1 MKATSLLTGW
11 TCRHLGDTAPG
22 KTVTLPHDAM
32 LAEPRTALS
41 AGGTNTGWY
50 EGYDYEYRHTLTV
63 PENALADTHI
73 LEFEGVYHNAEVWL
87 NGQKAAFR
95 PYGYTNFYVDCAPYL
110 HAGENELRVIA
121 RNADQ
126 PNSRWYSGAGIYRP
140 VQLWTA
146 RGAHIALNGVKIRTL
161 SLDPAVVEVRVKT
174 TAPGTVRLTV
184 DDLPAVQQESDSEA
198 VFTLTLDNARL
209 WTPETPNLYTCRVSF
224 ADDEV
229 TETFGVRKVEWGT
242 DGFLLNGKRYII
254 QGACIHHDNGLLGA
268 VCDPDAVARK
278 VRLLKENG
286 YNAIR
291 SAHNPCSKALLTEC
305 DRQGMLVMDEYIDHW
320 YIHKTEHDYVDYFND
335 WWR

>member
-50 EGYDYEYRHTLTV
+50 EGYDYEYRRTLTV

-146 RGAHIALNGVKIRTL
+146 GGAHIAVSYTHLI
-161 SLDPAVVEVRVKT
+161 SAV
-174 TAPGTVRLTV
+174 P
-184 DDLPAVQQESDSEA
+184 PYFSAVS
-198 VFTLTLDNARL
+198 
-209 WTPETPNLYTCRVSF
+209 
-224 ADDEV
+224 
-229 TETFGVRKVEWGT
+229 
-242 DGFLLNGKRYII
+242 
-254 QGACIHHDNGLLGA
+254 
-268 VCDPDAVARK
+268 
-278 VRLLKENG
+278 
-286 YNAIR
+286 
-291 SAHNPCSKALLTEC
+291 
-305 DRQGMLVMDEYIDHW
+305 
-320 YIHKTEHDYVDYFND
+320 
-335 WWR
+335 